1 MNRHQH
7 HTALAAVVA
16 IEVGEQRHL
25 LQEIRQKHLTLSAFL
40 AACVDELLQT
50 VHELLEVLLARDVV
64 GVFAGKKVGR
74 DATLADNLA
83 SQLVSIG
90 GA

>member
-25 LQEIRQKHLTLSAFL
+25 LQEIGQEHLTLAAFL

-64 GVFAGKKVGR
+64 GVFAGKEVG
-74 DATLADNLA
+74 
-83 SQLVSIG
+83 
-90 GA
+90 

>member
-25 LQEIRQKHLTLSAFL
+25 LQEIGQEHLTLSAFL
-40 AACVDELLQT
+40 AASVDELLQT
-50 VHELLEVLLARDVV
+50 VHELLEVLLTRDVV
-64 GVFAGKKVGR
+64 GVFAGKEVGR